1 MRQPVA
7 RDEHRAEPEVQ
18 PLVGGAEHARDAAD
32 ADPGEADDQG
42 DDSELRRRADPCLQ
56 QRRSALLRVYPQ
68 PDEGGVDDDEGADAD
83 EPEGGAAGRDH

>member
-1 MRQPVA
+1 MRAEKGTVGRCVGGREGGGGSTHLPEDERMRQPVA

-42 DDSELRRRADPCLQ
+42 DDA
-56 QRRSALLRVYPQ
+56 
-68 PDEGGVDDDEGADAD
+68 
-83 EPEGGAAGRDH
+83 